1 MEVLIHSP
9 TNACF
14 PPSSPSYV
22 SFLCTDQLGEIPP
35 QKSAAHMQRR
45 CLYWPV
51 STACCE
57 ICPEHS
63 PVSCW
68 FTDSAQSYPVLLT
81 SAVPARAERVT
92 RSPPAAAGH
101 STCPCPVHPDTN
113 NLDSQKSNLE
123 ACFLRYFFGST
134 LRYQSIQYHYWNVL
148 PILNVSGQF
157 KATDGFTEFQQ
168 VIFFQ
173 SKPHQV

>member
-68 FTDSAQSYPVLLT
+68 FPDSAQSYPVLLT

-134 LRYQSIQYHYWNVL
+134 LRYQRFPLLERSAHIKRVWAVQGNRWIYW
-148 PILNVSGQF
+148 VSTGYFLSEQTSPGI
-157 KATDGFTEFQQ
+157 A
-168 VIFFQ
+168 
-173 SKPHQV
+173 

>member
-1 MEVLIHSP
+1 MQRPCNLFHFSLSQPRRVLGQMEVLIHSP

-14 PPSSPSYV
+14 PPSSPSYI

-35 QKSAAHMQRR
+35 QKSAAHMQCR

-92 RSPPAAAGH
+92 RSPPAAAGN

-123 ACFLRYFFGST
+123 ACFFKVFLWEHVKVSE
-134 LRYQSIQYHYWNVL
+134 
-148 PILNVSGQF
+148 ILTTGTF
-157 KATDGFTEFQQ
+157 C
-168 VIFFQ
+168 
-173 SKPHQV
+173 PY